1 VPSLARPIR
10 RNFPR
15 FSSVVN
21 YAVFF
26 SSPAGRFYLADL
38 GYGGLVRR
46 PDTFIHANFYSA
58 TRKDSSRDST
68 CLRRR
73 SRGGGGERKGE
84 RGEGSAA
91 SRGERRCARES
102 ILSDPTNFSPRAHPS
117 PPPSSPPPPA
127 ILPGCDATR
136 KSDLGLNRVWFRA
149 RVDGRESCSISLSIP
164 RRHRYPAR
172 FPPGF
177 SPLFGYRSLPPPLP
191 PPHPPP
197 LPRPSR
203 HPSDNTASQPAS
215 QPASLPALFRRRSR
229 DVKRARNRLGR
240 RHSRGTISREYI
252 P

>member
-1 VPSLARPIR
+1 VSPAALARR
-10 RNFPR
+10 R
-15 FSSVVN
+15 
-21 YAVFF
+21 
-26 SSPAGRFYLADL
+26 
-38 GYGGLVRR
+38 
-46 PDTFIHANFYSA
+46 
-58 TRKDSSRDST
+58 
-68 CLRRR
+68 
-73 SRGGGGERKGE
+73 GGERKGE